1 MPALMPPRTAF
12 RVTVVFSPEPR
23 TVREWVLMVEPGTV
37 VSQALA
43 MVDGLNVDLSPSP
56 SPSPSLAQAVAPYR
70 VGIWNKVVELTQ
82 TLCEHD
88 RIELYRALKVDPKVA
103 RRERF
108 VQQGR
113 RSAGLFTKKN
123 SP

>member
-1 MPALMPPRTAF
+1 MPPRAAF

-43 MVDGLNVDLSPSP
+43 MVDGLHLDL
-56 SPSPSLAQAVAPYR
+56 SPSLAQAAAPYR
-70 VGIWNKVVELTQ
+70 VGIWNKAAELTQ

-88 RIELYRALKVDPKVA
+88 RIEIYRALKVDPKVA

-113 RSAGLFTKKN
+113 RSAGLFTKKK

>member
-1 MPALMPPRTAF
+1 MSSRTAF

-23 TVREWVLMVEPGTV
+23 TVREWVLLVEPGTV

-43 MVDGLNVDLSPSP
+43 LADGLPVDVPS
-56 SPSPSLAQAVAPYR
+56 VPYR
-70 VGIWNKVVELTQ
+70 IGIWNKAVELTQ
-82 TLCEHD
+82 ALCEHD
-88 RIELYRALKVDPKVA
+88 RIEVYRVLKVDPKVA

-113 RSAGLFTKKN
+113 RSAGLFAKKK
-123 SP
+123 SS